1 MIVSHT
7 ARRSSAVHDYPAEMP
22 GKNDE
27 KEETTM
33 RNEEVNP
40 IRRSGMAIIA
50 ASLMLLVGAPAFAQ
64 STLGDPVPIGD
75 PAGSSI
81 ARTAA
86 INGTIA
92 PQGKPSVAELAR
104 RRAHGDQLSAC
115 NTRARNGNKAGSSG
129 RKAAR
134 AKCQATFKAQKATWY
149 DKRYQR
155 K

>member
-1 MIVSHT
+1 MTRAATGIAMLMTVMIS
-7 ARRSSAVHDYPAEMP
+7 
-22 GKNDE
+22 
-27 KEETTM
+27 
-33 RNEEVNP
+33 
-40 IRRSGMAIIA
+40 
-50 ASLMLLVGAPAFAQ
+50 APAIGQ

-86 INGTIA
+86 INGSMST
-92 PQGKPSVAELAR
+92 QGKPSAAELAR
-104 RRAHGDQLSAC
+104 RRGHGDQLSAC
-115 NTRARNGNKAGSSG
+115 NTRARNSYKAGSAG

-134 AKCQATFKAQKATWY
+134 AKCQSAFQAQKATWY

>member
-1 MIVSHT
+1 M
-7 ARRSSAVHDYPAEMP
+7 RY
-22 GKNDE
+22 G
-27 KEETTM
+27 ETKAIG
-33 RNEEVNP
+33 RP
-40 IRRSGMAIIA
+40 GMAIVA
-50 ASLMLLVGAPAFAQ
+50 ASLMLLLGSPAFGQA
-64 STLGDPVPIGD
+64 TLEAPFPIGD
-75 PAGSSI
+75 PVGSST

-92 PQGKPSVAELAR
+92 PQGKPSAAELAR

-134 AKCQATFKAQKATWY
+134 AKCQAAFKAQKATWY